1 MASNRQAGTRQNPEI
16 INLYVSFQLV
26 VVLTFQSYVSL
37 QVYQINLSAEYWYS
51 EIALYQ
57 VLENS

>member
-1 MASNRQAGTRQNPEI
+1 MALNRQAGTRQDPEI

-51 EIALYQ
+51 EIAL
-57 VLENS
+57 